1 MFFQCNDIK
10 TKMNEAG
17 KSNTPFLFGINFE
30 MDEGFFVL
38 NPLQQQDILFDFNGV
53 SNIENDENT
62 IPPFSF
68 SATPEELKTY
78 QKRFEKVIHGLQ
90 RDNSQLVNLTIKTP
104 VESSLS
110 LRDIFT
116 HSRTMYRLFLPER
129 FVCFSP
135 ETFVKIKSRKI
146 YTYPMKGTIDAGI
159 ENAVDIILND
169 HKEIAEHRA
178 SVDLLCN
185 DLSKIA
191 TDVKVNRVRYI
202 DTLKTN
208 KGEILQVSSEIE
220 GTLPKNYLST
230 LGSLIFKLLPAGS
243 IAGAP
248 KNASLK
254 IIREAEQEPRGFYTG
269 IAGYFDGKTLDTC
282 VLIRFIEQQ
291 NNKLFFRSGGGITVN
306 SICEKEY
313 REAIR
318 KIYLPFHFVNAKT
331 RSRKESV

>member
-1 MFFQCNDIK
+1 MHYLCNMFYQCTDIK
-10 TKMNEAG
+10 AKMNEAG
-17 KSNTPFLFGINFE
+17 SSKTPFLFGINYE

-53 SNIENDENT
+53 SNIKNEENA
-62 IPPFSF
+62 IPKFSF
-68 SATPEELKTY
+68 SATPEDFQTY
-78 QKRFEKVIHGLQ
+78 QKRFETVMNGL
-90 RDNSQLVNLTIKTP
+90 RSGDSRLVNLTIKTP
-104 VESSLS
+104 VQSSLS

-116 HSRTMYRLFLPER
+116 YSRTMYRLYLPQK

-135 ETFVKIKSRKI
+135 EIFVKIENGKI

-159 ENAVDIILND
+159 ENAAEVILND
-169 HKEIAEHRA
+169 PKETAEHRD

-185 DLSKIA
+185 DLSEIA
-191 TDVKVNRVRYI
+191 TNVNVKRFRYI
-202 DTLKTN
+202 DRLKTS

-220 GTLPKNYLST
+220 GTLPENYLLT
-230 LGSLIFKLLPAGS
+230 LGSLLFKLLPGGS

-248 KNASLK
+248 KETSLN
-254 IIREAEQEPRGFYTG
+254 IIREAEQEPRGYYTG

-291 NNKLFFRSGGGITVN
+291 NDALFFRSGGGITIN

-318 KIYLPFHFVNAKT
+318 KVYLPFQ
-331 RSRKESV
+331 SV